1 MGTVIRN
8 LLGGSKLSG
17 RGDMPTEYA
26 AMSTFPLP
34 DIDTNFLMTYM
45 IFKIGW
51 ISFIIIMGVMLFF
64 IIKGFILC
72 FRQKSCLGL
81 FVSVSVMLTFTMQV
95 IGYVIA
101 NLGFIFTSPISLPL
115 ISYGKIATII
125 NLSLIG
131 IMLSV
136 FRTGDIVKDK
146 TANTIGENN
155 FITWS
160 DGRLIISFG
169 KK

>member
-1 MGTVIRN
+1 
-8 LLGGSKLSG
+8 
-17 RGDMPTEYA
+17 
-26 AMSTFPLP
+26 
-34 DIDTNFLMTYM
+34 
-45 IFKIGW
+45 
-51 ISFIIIMGVMLFF
+51 MGVLLFF

-72 FRQKSCLGL
+72 FKQKSRLGL
-81 FVSVSVMLTFTMQV
+81 FVSISIMLTFTMQV

-101 NLGFIFTSPISLPL
+101 NLGFQFTAPISLPL

-146 TANTIGENN
+146 NANIIRNDS
-155 FITWS
+155 FITWN
-160 DGRLIISFG
+160 DGKLIISFG
-169 KK
+169 RK